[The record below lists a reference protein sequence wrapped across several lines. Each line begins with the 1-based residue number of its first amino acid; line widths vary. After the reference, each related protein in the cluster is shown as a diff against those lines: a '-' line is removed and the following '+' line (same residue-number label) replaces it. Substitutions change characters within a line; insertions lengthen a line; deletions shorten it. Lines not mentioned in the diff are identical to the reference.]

1 VAALHRDRKGTTL
14 IELMIICAIISVL
27 SAMAIPSWLEYMP
40 KLRAKTAVRAAVSAL
55 REARSLAITEKTRF
69 GVYFDSNN
77 KNFVLFAD
85 MVNAGAGTYDT
96 GDSVVTRTDLGSN
109 VALGSTTLPGSTV
122 VFDMNG
128 SASQSGTVTFT
139 TSDSQL
145 SYTVDILAATGRIK
159 MTAG

>member
-1 VAALHRDRKGTTL
+1 MAALHRDRKGTTL

-85 MVNAGAGTYDT
+85 MVNPGSGTYDT

-109 VALGSTTLPGSTV
+109 VTLGGTTLPGSTV